1 MPAAPRP
8 KSSSA
13 RSKKVPAKP
22 GFPEHIRLTSDRI
35 VVISPLDGE
44 RRTKGGLLI
53 PATAGPSPK
62 RCVWAD
68 VALVGPDTRNVKA
81 GDKVLF
87 LPHVGMEVEIE
98 GEEYVLLRERDVQA
112 IAAQQGDGKDHT
124 GPGQYL

>member
-1 MPAAPRP
+1 MPAAQP
-8 KSSSA
+8 KP
-13 RSKKVPAKP
+13 RSKKRSPKPKVPD
-22 GFPEHIRLTSDRI
+22 HIRLTADRL
-35 VVISPLDGE
+35 VVVSPNDGE

-68 VALVGPDTRNVKA
+68 VILVGPDARTVKA
-81 GDKVLF
+81 GDSVLF

-98 GEEYVLLRERDVQA
+98 GEDFLLLRERDVQA
-112 IAAQQGDGKDHT
+112 VSSKAAGDNKDGH